1 MFKKE
6 IVKLKEKIVLLLEKI
21 HLKIFGHEMSYTM
34 RKFLI
39 NLSFVSVGMLLSSAL
54 IFLVHLVAARFL
66 GVKIYG
72 EFQVIYTIAQFIL
85 IPMLFGLNTA
95 VIKYLSIAKTPN
107 EKNKIK
113 KVGTLLFS
121 GVAMITIIV
130 SFIFEGVWSRLFGV
144 NLIIFREAIVLAF
157 FAGLY
162 FFTRAILQGMQKMKF
177 LAGLEFFYAV
187 SLIFVFGMF
196 IFLGNRNVQSIYI
209 AFIVGYGLFA
219 LVVILRNKILTY
231 LIWHRKV
238 DWKISKKIIAYAKYA
253 ILGSI
258 SGILLSNVDKI
269 VLTRVDSFVEVGLY
283 SVYLT
288 ASTVFFGQLV
298 AIFITV
304 FFAQASS
311 LDNKQPI
318 LRKINKI
325 LPSIFFIIVL
335 LSNIVIYIV
344 FMIVG
349 KKYHIN
355 FWYSLLFSINAGL
368 LVVYQIKMW
377 LLNSEGVR
385 GVKKTIQGTLF
396 AGVLNF
402 ILNLIFIPQYG
413 IYGAIGSTIFSNV
426 ILYLYFTNQLNKIFL
441 YENE

>member
-1 MFKKE
+1 MSVIQKG
-6 IVKLKEKIVLLLEKI
+6 KEKLMKI
-21 HLKIFGHEMSYTM
+21 AEVVHLKFFGHPMSDTM
-34 RKFLI
+34 REFLR
-39 NLSFVSVGMLLSSAL
+39 NLSFVSVGMLSSSVL

-66 GVKIYG
+66 GAKIYG

-95 VIKYLSIAKTPN
+95 VIKYLSTAKTST
-107 EKNKIK
+107 EKNDVK

-121 GVAMITIIV
+121 GVAMTTIVI
-130 SFIFEGVWSRLFGV
+130 SFVFESAWSRLFGV
-144 NLIIFREAIVLAF
+144 NLTIFREAIGLAF

-187 SLIFVFGMF
+187 SLILVFGVF
-196 IFLGNRNVQSIYI
+196 IFWGNRNVQSIYI
-209 AFIVGYGLFA
+209 AFVIGYGLFA

-231 LIWHRKV
+231 LIWPRKV

-304 FFAQASS
+304 FFAQASAIN
-311 LDNKQPI
+311 NKQPM

-325 LPSIFFIIVL
+325 LPSIFFITVL

-355 FWYSLLFSINAGL
+355 FWYSLLFAINAGL
-368 LVVYQIKMW
+368 LVVYQVKMW
-377 LLNSEGVR
+377 LLNSEGLN

-396 AGVLNF
+396 AGMLNF
-402 ILNLIFIPQYG
+402 VLNLIFIPRYS

-441 YENE
+441 YANE